1 MIYSYVKEG
10 TGKQENFIR
19 CFYEPRQIK
28 VTYMPQKMVWGPKIL
43 MGSGVKQE
51 PEGEGRL

>member
-19 CFYEPRQIK
+19 CFHEPRQIK
-28 VTYMPQKMVWGPKIL
+28 VTYMPQKNGLGSQNFNGKWG
-43 MGSGVKQE
+43 E
-51 PEGEGRL
+51 ART